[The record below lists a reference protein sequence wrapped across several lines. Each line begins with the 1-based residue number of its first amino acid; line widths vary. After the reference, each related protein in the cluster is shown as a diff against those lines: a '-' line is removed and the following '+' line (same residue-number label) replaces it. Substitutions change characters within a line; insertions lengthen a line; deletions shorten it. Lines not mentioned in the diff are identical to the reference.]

1 MQHRVCVL
9 VVAILSMLIG
19 LFGVDSYSMNKHL
32 FLEGIANQNN
42 IYLLPEGSITS
53 ISLSNMG
60 KDKCNA
66 NLFLFT
72 SIDESLHQ
80 KVISFK
86 EKL

>member
-1 MQHRVCVL
+1 MHANLIMLCCRVMKI
-9 VVAILSMLIG
+9 AEI
-19 LFGVDSYSMNKHL
+19 
-32 FLEGIANQNN
+32 EGFANASSNQ
-42 IYLLPEGSITS
+42 YTPQ
-53 ISLSNMG
+53 SNMG